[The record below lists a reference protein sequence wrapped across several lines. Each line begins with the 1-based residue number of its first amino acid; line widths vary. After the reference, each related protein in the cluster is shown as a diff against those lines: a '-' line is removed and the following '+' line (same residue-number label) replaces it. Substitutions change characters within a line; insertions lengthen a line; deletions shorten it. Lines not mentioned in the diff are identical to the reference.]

1 MVFPLTSD
9 IFCRPFNLLRVTFKT
24 SETTSTELVLRTLF
38 LTNNILRAHFHVHS
52 HFHFPSAL
60 LPLISSLFP
69 TFSLTFL
76 SWLQRIALIS
86 AARYQVNTVS
96 LNLIMV
102 IDVLFY
108 NSDESN
114 SLNMRDSFSM
124 QSVIEKTYP
133 LTLHEGLL
141 INESLDEDFFFK
153 G

>member
-1 MVFPLTSD
+1 
-9 IFCRPFNLLRVTFKT
+9 
-24 SETTSTELVLRTLF
+24 
-38 LTNNILRAHFHVHS
+38 
-52 HFHFPSAL
+52 
-60 LPLISSLFP
+60 
-69 TFSLTFL
+69 
-76 SWLQRIALIS
+76 
-86 AARYQVNTVS
+86 
-96 LNLIMV
+96 MV

-153 G
+153 GWSQRVIFRSAETVETLERFLTEDEILQ